1 MALGRGAGRCGGD
14 GGRCSAF
21 PGFSSVRGSSVTK
34 SRSRARPLARGTEGS
49 GLGEHPTLGCP
60 LPSWGT
66 PILIGLEML
75 LKLAYCK
82 GTWSLVRVSGQ
93 GSRKR
98 RRLLC
103 RPQWGLT
110 SSPCRPKGEPA
121 PRSQSAAP
129 DVSRH
134 AFPSRIH
141 SKSTSHWQRPAGAC
155 SWVGGL

>member
-49 GLGEHPTLGCP
+49 GLGEHPALGFP

-82 GTWSLVRVSGQ
+82 GTWSLVSVWTGLKEEAAAPVPTTVGPHVQSLQAQGRACAQVSGSC
-93 GSRKR
+93 SR
-98 RRLLC
+98 C
-103 RPQWGLT
+103 
-110 SSPCRPKGEPA
+110 E
-121 PRSQSAAP
+121 
-129 DVSRH
+129 
-134 AFPSRIH
+134 
-141 SKSTSHWQRPAGAC
+141 
-155 SWVGGL
+155 